1 VGRAIDNHPILK
13 GLFAKR
19 DNRFVTQAVDG
30 AAHRG
35 YQRWHRDLDDEVVE
49 WIQNNPNKNGD
60 KENNKG
66 HAQRIAFVLQ
76 FGKFCELNRMFLNG
90 DLP

>member
-1 VGRAIDNHPILK
+1 MHFPHFHPILK

-35 YQRWHRDLDDEVVE
+35 YQRWHRDLDDEVVK

-60 KENNKG
+60 DFL
-66 HAQRIAFVLQ
+66 AYLR
-76 FGKFCELNRMFLNG
+76 ELYKRP
-90 DLP
+90 DLAVRFPDGF